1 MNKSFKEK
9 VKENRGK
16 IIAGVIFGVTIIGG
30 GYVIYDTYLRFLFTM
45 IHLLIFYITH

>member
-16 IIAGVIFGVTIIGG
+16 IIAGVIFGVTIMIL
-30 GYVIYDTYLRFLFTM
+30 LRLNIKTCR
-45 IHLLIFYITH
+45 H